1 MFDYETK
8 VQHWVNRLSFLL
20 RAEASRG
27 LQAAGL
33 DLTAEEW
40 ALMMVLWRD
49 GPRGMGALADIT
61 LRERTT
67 VTRVVDRL
75 ARKGLV
81 ERRPGNDDRRMVVIA
96 PTDEGERIRAA
107 VLGAMAPLVDGIEDG
122 IDPDDLTATVRTL
135 RRMAG
140 RLTSTDQV
148 KSD

>member
-20 RAEASRG
+20 RAEASRR

-40 ALMMVLWRD
+40 ALLMVLWRD
-49 GPRGMGALADIT
+49 GPRGMSALADIT

-81 ERRPGNDDRRMVVIA
+81 ERRPGPDDRRAVVIV
-96 PTDEGERIRAA
+96 PTDEGEHIREA

-122 IDPDDLTATVRTL
+122 IDPDDLNATVRTL
-135 RRMAG
+135 RRMAW
-140 RLTSTDQV
+140 RLTSTDRV